1 MFDTHPECVVRTTRP
16 SVLVLFP
23 SVVAVVRSACG
34 SCFLW
39 CGPYIV
45 ESAELMSGITPDNSD
60 SDSTPELLE
69 HDREGAALAV
79 CIDKWRNSQPMVSGR
94 SFARQASDN
103 LIEVFSNF
111 AESPRDERY
120 DLLS

>member
-1 MFDTHPECVVRTTRP
+1 M
-16 SVLVLFP
+16 LVLFP

-69 HDREGAALAV
+69 HDRGMLCTLDEDV
-79 CIDKWRNSQPMVSGR
+79 SQAG
-94 SFARQASDN
+94 
-103 LIEVFSNF
+103 
-111 AESPRDERY
+111 
-120 DLLS
+120 

>member
-1 MFDTHPECVVRTTRP
+1 
-16 SVLVLFP
+16 
-23 SVVAVVRSACG
+23 
-34 SCFLW
+34 
-39 CGPYIV
+39 
-45 ESAELMSGITPDNSD
+45 MSGMTPDNSD

-120 DLLS
+120 DLLSIVSLGGLEWAYHRARAIPDHISRKFPVNGHLSELRPTVL